1 MQLNFKI
8 EKKNIRNI
16 VMSEELQFVIDETE
30 EGMKKGIS
38 HTESEFAKIR
48 AGKASAS
55 MLDGVSVDYYGTMTP
70 ISQASNISTPDP
82 RTITV
87 QPFDKSML
95 PTIEKAITDSNLGL
109 NPQND
114 GDFIRINVP
123 PLTEERRRDLVK
135 RVKTEAENAK
145 VTIRNV
151 RKDGNEAVKSLQK
164 EGLAED
170 AAKGGESDIQDL
182 TNKYSKKIDELV
194 AIKEKEI
201 MTI

>member
-1 MQLNFKI
+1 
-8 EKKNIRNI
+8 
-16 VMSEELQFVIDETE
+16 MSEELQFVLDETE
-30 EGMKKGIS
+30 EGMKKCIT
-38 HTESEFAKIR
+38 HTEGEFSKIR

-55 MLDGVSVDYYGTMTP
+55 MLDGVSIDYYGTMTP
-70 ISQASNISTPDP
+70 ISQTANISTPDP

-87 QPFDKSML
+87 QPFDKSMIAGL
-95 PTIEKAITDSNLGL
+95 EKAIPDANLGL

-114 GDFIRINVP
+114 GELIRINVP

-135 RVKTEAENAK
+135 RVKAEAEQAK

-151 RKDGNEAVKSLQK
+151 RKDGNEAVKALQK

-170 AAKGGESDIQDL
+170 AAKGGEADIQEL
-182 TNKYSKKIDELV
+182 TNKYSKKVDELV
-194 AIKEKEI
+194 VTKEKEI

>member
-1 MQLNFKI
+1 
-8 EKKNIRNI
+8 
-16 VMSEELQFVIDETE
+16 MSEELQFVLDETE
-30 EGMKKGIS
+30 ESMQKSIA
-38 HTESEFAKIR
+38 HTESEFLKIR

-55 MLDGVSVDYYGTMTP
+55 MLDGVSIDYYGTMTP
-70 ISQASNISTPDP
+70 INQTSNISTPDP

-95 PTIEKAITDSNLGL
+95 PIIEKAITDANLGL

-123 PLTEERRRDLVK
+123 ALTEERRKDLVK
-135 RVKTEAENAK
+135 RVKAEAENSK
-145 VTIRNV
+145 VTIRNA
-151 RKDGNEAVKSLQK
+151 RKEGNEAVKSLQK

-182 TNKYSKKIDELV
+182 TNKYSKRIDELV
-194 AIKEKEI
+194 AVKEKEI